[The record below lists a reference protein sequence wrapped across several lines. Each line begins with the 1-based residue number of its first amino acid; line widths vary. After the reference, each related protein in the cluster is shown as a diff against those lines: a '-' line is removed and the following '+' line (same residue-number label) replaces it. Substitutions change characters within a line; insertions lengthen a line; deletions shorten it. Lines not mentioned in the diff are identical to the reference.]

1 MMNLFIILVIACVVV
16 FTASF
21 SVKSIFRKVTSI
33 LKSNVS
39 GYQLTK
45 TPTLNK
51 GKSFTSKETDELK
64 LRGLFPAGEPLSLE
78 LKIEVA
84 MEELRKKTSPLEKYI
99 HLHTIQD
106 ADETLYYGILL
117 AHTTE
122 VMPFVYTP
130 TVGEACIQWHKI
142 YRHTPR
148 GLYLSIKDKG
158 HIKSILENY
167 PLKNIKAIVFTDG
180 ERILG

>member
-1 MMNLFIILVIACVVV
+1 MGFFVIFLVACVVV
-16 FTASF
+16 ISTSLSIK
-21 SVKSIFRKVTSI
+21 SVFGKVSNLFKSKLT
-33 LKSNVS
+33 

-51 GKSFTSKETDELK
+51 GKSFTPEETNKLR

-78 LKIEVA
+78 LKIQVA

-106 ADETLYYGILL
+106 ADETLYYGILMSQ
-117 AHTTE
+117 TTE

-130 TVGEACIQWHKI
+130 TVGEACIQWNKI
-142 YRHTPR
+142 YR
-148 GLYLSIKDKG
+148 
-158 HIKSILENY
+158 
-167 PLKNIKAIVFTDG
+167 
-180 ERILG
+180 